1 VNNVKDSRIFY
12 TKGRVVGL
20 TEFLME
26 DYRPFY
32 QTWKDLSTQRNFN
45 TMHYWESYEDFLA
58 LFTNPDRPPQRFNAT
73 IVRLK
78 DRVPVGRISLA
89 PAHLEPDL
97 GIWIYK
103 PFRFKGYG
111 TETVQLS
118 VDFIF
123 GEFELEY
130 IVAGISEHNQPSI
143 NLFTKVGFFRASELD
158 GIEDTVFGDGKI
170 TQLGFRINKPNT
182 KIIRMFISISCH
194 EWLINQPTGAAF
206 KYLAIWVS
214 PRRKE

>member
-1 VNNVKDSRIFY
+1 MNNVKDSRIFY

-158 GIEDTVFGDGKI
+158 GIEDTVFGVGKI
-170 TQLGFRINKPNT
+170 TQLGFRINKP
-182 KIIRMFISISCH
+182 K
-194 EWLINQPTGAAF
+194 PTV
-206 KYLAIWVS
+206 KT
-214 PRRKE
+214 RKQTFGT

>member
-1 VNNVKDSRIFY
+1 MTIDNVKDCRNFY
-12 TKGRVVGL
+12 IKGRDVGL
-20 TEFLME
+20 TEFLMV
-26 DYRPFY
+26 DYKPFY
-32 QTWKDLSTQRNFN
+32 QTWKDISTQRNFN

-78 DRVPVGRISLA
+78 DQVPVGRISLA

-111 TETVQLS
+111 TEAVQLS

-123 GEFELEY
+123 REFDLEY
-130 IVAGISEHNQPSI
+130 IVAGIYEHNQPSI
-143 NLFTKVGFFRASELD
+143 NLFTKAGFFRVPELD
-158 GIEDTVFGDGKI
+158 EVEDNDFGDGKI
-170 TQLGFRINKPNT
+170 TQLGFRINKAQDSGKAKTPDDI
-182 KIIRMFISISCH
+182 KM
-194 EWLINQPTGAAF
+194 Q
-206 KYLAIWVS
+206 
-214 PRRKE
+214 

>member
-1 VNNVKDSRIFY
+1 MNNVKDSRIFY

-32 QTWKDLSTQRNFN
+32 QTWKDLSTQKNFN